1 MRSEQASRTAEHMA
15 FFRALESARPAR
27 QRLFQ
32 DPFAIHFLRPALRRA
47 VEISRIPVLGS
58 LIPWYADRRIP
69 GARTSGVA
77 RTCLIDELLR
87 HALQAGTR
95 QIAILGA
102 GFDCRGYRMP
112 SIRNSIL
119 FEVDHPATQ
128 AVKLAKL
135 RRLLPQLPGH
145 VRFVPLDFDGQSL
158 SSALGASGFDP
169 RCPTAFLWEGV
180 TNYLTAKGVDCI
192 LRYVAGCATGSLLLF
207 TYVHRAALDGS
218 GLFADAA
225 KLLEELKRLGEPW
238 TFGLDPDGLSA
249 YLRARGLKLEQ
260 DFSAREYRA
269 RYYGPHARR
278 FQGYHFYQVAAASV
292 PPRCA
297 QEAFPGAGSRAG
309 SHPDRREGA

>member
-1 MRSEQASRTAEHMA
+1 M
-15 FFRALESARPAR
+15 
-27 QRLFQ
+27 
-32 DPFAIHFLRPALRRA
+32 
-47 VEISRIPVLGS
+47 SRIPVLGP
-58 LIPWYADRRIP
+58 LILWYADRRIP

-87 HALQAGTR
+87 QALQAGTR
-95 QIAILGA
+95 QIVILGA

-145 VRFVPLDFDGQSL
+145 VRFVALDFDGQSL
-158 SSALGASGFDP
+158 STALGASDFDP

-180 TNYLTAKGVDCI
+180 TNYLTAKGVDSI

-225 KLLEELKRLGEPW
+225 KLLEELERLGEPW

-260 DFSAREYRA
+260 EFCAPEYRA
-269 RYYGPHARR
+269 RYYGPHGRH
-278 FQGYHFYQVAAASV
+278 FKGYHFYQVAAASV

-309 SHPDRREGA
+309 SNPHRREGA

>member
-180 TNYLTAKGVDCI
+180 TNYLTAKGVDSV
-192 LRYVAGCATGSLLLF
+192 LRYVAGCATGSLLIF
-207 TYVHRAALDGS
+207 TYVHRGALDGS

-225 KLLEELKRLGEPW
+225 ELLAELKRLGEPW
-238 TFGLDPDGLSA
+238 TFGLDPEGLSD
-249 YLRARGLKLEQ
+249 YLRARGLELEQ
-260 DFSAREYRA
+260 DFCAREYRA
-269 RYYGPHARR
+269 RYYGPHGRQ
-278 FQGYHFYQVAAASV
+278 FKGYHFYQVAAASV
-292 PPRCA
+292 PPRSA
-297 QEAFPGAGSRAG
+297 RKAFPEAGSRVG
-309 SHPDRREGA
+309 SNPHRREGA

>member
-15 FFRALESARPAR
+15 FFRALESARPVR
-27 QRLFQ
+27 QRLFE
-32 DPFAIHFLRPALRRA
+32 DTFALHFLRPAFRRA
-47 VEISRIPVLGS
+47 VKMSRIPVLGPF
-58 LIPWYADRRIP
+58 IPWCADRRIP

-77 RTCLIDELLR
+77 RTCLIDELLDQ
-87 HALQAGTR
+87 ALQASTR
-95 QIAILGA
+95 QTVILGA
-102 GFDCRGYRMP
+102 GFDCRGYRMA
-112 SIRNSIL
+112 SLRNSIL

-158 SSALGASGFDP
+158 SSALVASGFDP
-169 RCPTAFLWEGV
+169 RCPTVFVWEGV
-180 TNYLTAKGVDCI
+180 TNYLTAKGVDSV

-260 DFSAREYRA
+260 NFCAREYRA
-269 RYYGPHARR
+269 RCYGPPGRH
-278 FQGYHFYQVAAASV
+278 FKGYHFYQVAAASV
-292 PPRCA
+292 PPRTA
-297 QEAFPGAGSRAG
+297 QKAFSGAGGRAG
-309 SHPDRREGA
+309 SNPHRREGA